1 MAESTT
7 LHHASAALEK
17 CCWEKTCHPR
27 NVEVNEICDVSFQE
41 QRTREDLE
49 SETHEVSESRT
60 REDLESETLEASESQ
75 TRGGLES

>member
-1 MAESTT
+1 MVYVGEF
-7 LHHASAALEK
+7 K
-17 CCWEKTCHPR
+17 KTCHPQ

-49 SETHEVSESRT
+49 SETHEVSES
-60 REDLESETLEASESQ
+60 Q